1 MKASFRK
8 EFSLRVV
15 GLSLVAALALGAATM
30 SQAQAQSG
38 SAQAAPAKA
47 KATAPV
53 AQTVAKKPA
62 TKGQSEG
69 IRVHG
74 HWVIEVKNPDGSL
87 AKRVEFEN
95 SLVTSTNYPG
105 ASLTGSQAL
114 VGVLSG
120 VAALSASQAAAL
132 GFSSPW
138 VVDLESVN
146 SGNVSPCP
154 GSTAFLKY
162 ALIGGLPGSSSTAS
176 CGSFAVITPQNIS
189 AIVTQSGTN
198 YATSSLPSQL
208 VLSGTTPSAE
218 VTQAGTIDT
227 VTTLMLIA
235 QPGNGAYD
243 FFPITLASL
252 PAQGSGTCGGANQP
266 PCAVSVGAGQ
276 SITATVTIS
285 FQ

>member
-1 MKASFRK
+1 MKTNGKHEVMTQIARQ
-8 EFSLRVV
+8 
-15 GLSLVAALALGAATM
+15 SLVLAALLAMVLSVA
-30 SQAQAQSG
+30 SISRAQS
-38 SAQAAPAKA
+38 SAASAASPAAKAAAVTSKAPALHA
-47 KATAPV
+47 A
-53 AQTVAKKPA
+53 
-62 TKGQSEG
+62 KGQHEG
-69 IRVHG
+69 IKVHG

-95 SLVTSTNYPG
+95 SLVTPTNYPQ

-120 VAALSASQAAAL
+120 VAALSASQAVATGL
-132 GFSSPW
+132 SSPW
-138 VVDLESVN
+138 IIDLESAN

-154 GSTAFLKY
+154 NSTAFLAY
-162 ALIGGLPGSSSTAS
+162 GHIGGLPGSSSTAS
-176 CGSFAVITPQNIS
+176 CWAAAGITPQNIS
-189 AIVTQSGTN
+189 HIVTQSGN
-198 YATSSLPSQL
+198 YVTSSLPSQL
-208 VLSGTTPSAE
+208 VLSGTTLSGL
-218 VTQAGTIDT
+218 VTQTGTIDT

-235 QPGNGAYD
+235 LPNGDWAL
-243 FFPITLASL
+243 FPITLASL